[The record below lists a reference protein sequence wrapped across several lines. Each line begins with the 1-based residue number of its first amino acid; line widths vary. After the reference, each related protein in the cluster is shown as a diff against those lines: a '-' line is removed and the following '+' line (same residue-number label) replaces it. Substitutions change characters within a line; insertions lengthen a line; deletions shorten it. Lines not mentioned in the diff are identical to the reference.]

1 MGVSTNKIYFS
12 LLLQPIEHYG
22 LSKDSK
28 LLHYLLSRYRITT
41 QDKAEW
47 PVTVQME
54 YINLSLI
61 TCTKKLPTLK
71 SMNSKLELTKQGN
84 VQHILE
90 QSNQISLSDILD
102 YDVEKKVV
110 LIEGAPGVGK
120 TTLINKLCAEWAKK
134 QMLKEFLL
142 VMCFH
147 YGSL

>member
-1 MGVSTNKIYFS
+1 MGASMYKIYIS
-12 LLLQPIEHYG
+12 LFLQSIKDCG
-22 LSKDSK
+22 LQKDSK
-28 LLHYLLSRYRITT
+28 LLHYLLSRYRVFT

-47 PVTVQME
+47 PATVQME

-61 TCTKKLPTLK
+61 TSKKQFYTLK
-71 SMNSKLELTKQGN
+71 SMSKLTKQGN

-90 QSNQISLSDILD
+90 QSNPISLVDILN
-102 YDVEKKVV
+102 YDADKKVV

-120 TTLINKLCAEWAKK
+120 TTIVNKLCAEWAKK